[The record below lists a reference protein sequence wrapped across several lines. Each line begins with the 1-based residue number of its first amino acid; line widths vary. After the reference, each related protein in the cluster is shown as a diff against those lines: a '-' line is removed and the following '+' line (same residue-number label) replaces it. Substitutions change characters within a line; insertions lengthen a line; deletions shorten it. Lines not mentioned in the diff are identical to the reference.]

1 MSDQIETNPDST
13 PFQDGRIRPGTAL
26 ARPAVKAAPLR
37 SGPAAEAGLA
47 SWLQGKAVGG
57 WHRPGERL
65 PTERTLAR
73 QFGVSRA
80 TVRRV
85 LGRMEQEG
93 LIYRRVGSG
102 TFIAERPVQPQEGPA
117 WRDIGPKELM
127 EARLTVEPRIARVFV
142 ENARPGDVERVR
154 LCVERS
160 EASRSFEEFELWDE
174 SLHEA
179 LVAGTHNRL
188 LVEWYAMIT
197 AARRE
202 GRWTGIKR
210 RVYTRDYRARI
221 EAQHRSI
228 LDALDL
234 RSADAAASAVQV
246 HLAFIREGLFDLA
259 E

>member
-1 MSDQIETNPDST
+1 MSDQIETNPESA
-13 PFQDGRIRPGTAL
+13 PFQDGRLRPGTAL
-26 ARPAVKAAPLR
+26 VLPAAPATRPR
-37 SGPAAEAGLA
+37 SGSGDEAGLA
-47 SWLQGKAVGG
+47 GWLQGKAVGG

-102 TFIAERPVQPQEGPA
+102 TFIAERPVQPQEGPT
-117 WRDIGPKELM
+117 WRDTGPKELM
-127 EARLTVEPRIARVFV
+127 EARLTVEPRLARVFV

-188 LVEWYAMIT
+188 LIEWYAMIT

-202 GRWTGIKR
+202 GRWT
-210 RVYTRDYRARI
+210 
-221 EAQHRSI
+221 I
-228 LDALDL
+228 LDALDM

-259 E
+259 D